1 MAQPQHATAS
11 VARPIPYLSPR
22 QITEIREATKI
33 CISGQRS
40 RFLGRGTKMSREQIS
55 GLSSFFRADLLKSI
69 RLFVPEEER
78 VPNPPFYPVLR
89 AMGFTGLPDFA
100 LMAAVTF
107 KDAVVS
113 NEPCSRGM
121 LFHELVHA
129 EQFRQLGV
137 NRFAE
142 LYVRGFLAGSGYD
155 GIPLEVNAHSFG
167 ARFDSGRDAPFSVE
181 AEVSSWIAG
190 SGY

>member
-1 MAQPQHATAS
+1 MAQPQHATGS
-11 VARPIPYLSPR
+11 VSRPIPYLSPR
-22 QITEIREATKI
+22 QITEICEAAAI
-33 CISGQRS
+33 YIAGQRS
-40 RFLGRGTKMSREQIS
+40 RFLRRGTKMSREQIS
-55 GLSSFFRADLLKSI
+55 GLSGFFRADLLKSI
-69 RLFVPEEER
+69 RLFVLEEER

-107 KDAVVS
+107 KDVVVS

-121 LFHELVHA
+121 VFHELVHA

-142 LYVRGFLAGSGYD
+142 LYVRGFLTGGGYE
-155 GIPLEVNAHSFG
+155 GIPLEVNAYSLG

-181 AEVSSWIAG
+181 AEVSSWIAR
-190 SGY
+190 SRY